1 MNNVRPAIPL
11 QRALESSAARGVRLA
26 ATGVG
31 FVFAVLAAASVLQG
45 VLNLRS
51 AAAHADADRAVVEA
65 GNLVA
70 GAIAANSAKLDRI
83 GQLVAAE
90 ALATPEQRRATGRR
104 LSSAFGDGAAIELY
118 APDVRELE
126 AADFD
131 RFGFTRAAVLSEAR
145 DLEGFALAQL
155 RRGKNDWRVVQARP
169 LKQGQQLVAIL
180 YADVPLATVTHP
192 IDAVA
197 QRHSAQLELRQQR
210 GGGDA
215 FVVASF
221 GSRKPGSVPG
231 ASVPIRNSQLAMGAL
246 YPTSFQV
253 ADVLPMLAG
262 RSTFALSMIALLM
275 ALLSAA
281 AFWFRRHAIK
291 RAGGDLDDDS
301 LEVMPTDVHS
311 VMPRPKPSDR
321 DPLQAMS
328 AKAAA
333 ADVAVVAAQSYGAA
347 PPEAPAATSPV
358 SSPTRRIATD
368 VERSIFRAYDIRGV
382 MGKTLSP
389 EVARAI
395 GAAIGS
401 EARER
406 GLREIV
412 VGRDGRLSGPVLLEG
427 LIDGLR
433 GTGCDVIDI
442 GLVPT
447 PVLYFAT
454 YHLNVGSGVMLTGS
468 HNPPD
473 HNGFKIVLGGETLS
487 GEAIQALYARIAE
500 SRIVAGSG
508 GLQELDV
515 RRDYIDRIAGDIQ
528 LERKL
533 RVVVDAGNGAAGEV
547 GPAVLEAIGC
557 DVVSLN
563 CEIDGNFP
571 SHHPDPSD
579 PANLQD
585 LLVSVKQFNADIGIA
600 YDGDG
605 DRLGVVTQQG
615 EIINP
620 DRLLMLF
627 ARDVLGRAPGASIIY
642 DVKCTGKL
650 HEVILG
656 HGGSP
661 IMWKT
666 GHSLIKAK
674 MREEDAELAGEMSGH
689 FFFRERW
696 YGFDDGIYAGARLA
710 EILASSDRPA
720 TEVFRELPNAIS
732 TPELKLPM
740 DEGRTHAFVEQFAR
754 RATFP
759 GARLT
764 TLDGIRAD
772 WPDGWGLVRSSNTTA
787 VLVMRFEA
795 SNADALTRIQ
805 EDFRKQLLAV
815 DAKLTLPF

>member
-1 MNNVRPAIPL
+1 MNKGNPAVVSTS
-11 QRALESSAARGVRLA
+11 ASDVVAARGVRLA
-26 ATGVG
+26 ATALGVL
-31 FVFAVLAAASVLQG
+31 FALLAVSGALQLAMNFRSTAAHQAADAAAAE
-45 VLNLRS
+45 
-51 AAAHADADRAVVEA
+51 AAEQVATAVAVNNA
-65 GNLVA
+65 R
-70 GAIAANSAKLDRI
+70 LDRI
-83 GQLVAAE
+83 AAPLTAE
-90 ALATPEQRRATGRR
+90 AIATPELRREVGQR
-104 LSSAFGDGAAIELY
+104 LSASMGQGNTIEMY

-126 AADFD
+126 AANFE
-131 RFGFTRAAVLSEAR
+131 RFGFTRAAVLAEAR
-145 DLEGFALAQL
+145 DLEGLAPAQL
-155 RRGKNDWRVVQARP
+155 RRGSNEWRLVQARP
-169 LKQGQQLVAIL
+169 VVRDDSLVGIL
-180 YADVPLATVTHP
+180 YADLALASASEP
-192 IDAVA
+192 IEAIA
-197 QRHSAQLELRQQR
+197 ARHGAQLELRQQR
-210 GGGDA
+210 GDGDE
-215 FVVASF
+215 FVVSTF
-221 GSRKPGSVPG
+221 GERRAGSIAG
-231 ASVPIRNSQLAMGAL
+231 ARVPIRNSQLAMGAL
-246 YPTSFQV
+246 YPTYFEV
-253 ADVLPMLAG
+253 GDALPMFSD
-262 RSTFALSMIALLM
+262 RSTLALVLIVAFL
-275 ALLSAA
+275 ALLSGA
-281 AFWFRRHAIK
+281 AFWYRG
-291 RAGGDLDDDS
+291 RAVRISGTSADDG
-301 LEVMPTDVHS
+301 LEVMPADVHS
-311 VMPRPKPSDR
+311 VVAPTKPGDESQR
-321 DPLQAMS
+321 QALA
-328 AKAAA
+328 AKAAS
-333 ADVAVVAAQSYGAA
+333 ADVVATATQEGGAPGDVHAQSPSG
-347 PPEAPAATSPV
+347 P
-358 SSPTRRIATD
+358 RITTD
-368 VERSIFRAYDIRGV
+368 VDRSIFRAYDIRGV
-382 MGKTLSP
+382 MGKTLSV
-389 EVARAI
+389 EIARAI

-412 VGRDGRLSGPVLLEG
+412 VGRDGRLSGPALVEG

-433 GTGCDVIDI
+433 GAGCDVIDI

-487 GEAIQALYARIAE
+487 GEAIQGLYARLAE
-500 SRIVAGSG
+500 SRITTGAG
-508 GLQELDV
+508 GLQELDI
-515 RRDYIDRIAGDIQ
+515 RRDYIDRIAADVQ

-627 ARDVLGRAPGASIIY
+627 ARDVLGRVPGATIIY
-642 DVKCTGKL
+642 DVKCTSKL
-650 HEVILG
+650 HEVILS
-656 HGGSP
+656 HGGAP

-674 MREEDAELAGEMSGH
+674 MKEDDAELAGEMSGH

-696 YGFDDGIYAGARLA
+696 FGFDDGIYAGARLA

-720 TEVFRELPNAIS
+720 TNIFRDLPNAIS
-732 TPELKLPM
+732 TPEIKVPM
-740 DEGRTHAFVEQFAR
+740 EEGRTHAFVEQFAR

-764 TLDGIRAD
+764 TIDGIRAD

-795 SNADALTRIQ
+795 DDAAALRRIQ
-805 EDFRKQLLAV
+805 EEFRKQLLTI
-815 DAKLTLPF
+815 DARLALPF

>member
-1 MNNVRPAIPL
+1 MNKVSSGTSTQPRGGHARSLRLVTTALGALFALLAVASLL
-11 QRALESSAARGVRLA
+11 QFVQNMRANAANERADQA
-26 ATGVG
+26 ATQA
-31 FVFAVLAAASVLQG
+31 AVELG
-45 VLNLRS
+45 
-51 AAAHADADRAVVEA
+51 RAV
-65 GNLVA
+65 
-70 GAIAANSAKLDRI
+70 AANRNKLDRL
-83 GQLVAAE
+83 GLAVASE
-90 ALATPEQRRATGRR
+90 PLATPEERRA
-104 LSSAFGDGAAIELY
+104 AAGQLTAIAGEDTVIELY
-118 APDVRELE
+118 APEVPELQGI
-126 AADFD
+126 DFA

-145 DLEGFALAQL
+145 DLEGAAAPQL
-155 RRGKNDWRVVQARP
+155 RRGSNGWRLVQARP
-169 LKQGQQLVAIL
+169 LKLGSRTVAIL
-180 YADVPLATVTHP
+180 YADQPLSTVTQP
-192 IDAVA
+192 VESQAE
-197 QRHSAQLELRQQR
+197 RTSSPLELRQQR
-210 GGGDA
+210 GTGSA
-215 FVVASF
+215 FTVASF
-221 GSRKPGSVPG
+221 GPRGGGSEPGK
-231 ASVPIRNSQLAMGAL
+231 SVPIPDSQLAVGAL
-246 YPTSFQV
+246 HPTPFQV
-253 ADVLPMLAG
+253 GEVIPFLSG
-262 RSTFALSMIALLM
+262 RSTATLAVLAAVL
-275 ALLSAA
+275 ALLSGA
-281 AFWFRRHAIK
+281 AFWFRTRGF
-291 RAGGDLDDDS
+291 GGVGDGDDEG
-301 LEVMPTDVHS
+301 LEVMPVDIHS
-311 VMPRPKPSDR
+311 VPATQSPADRKPLEDVT
-321 DPLQAMS
+321 
-328 AKAAA
+328 AKAAF
-333 ADVAVVAAQSYGAA
+333 ADVARRPSGAHADSA
-347 PPEAPAATSPV
+347 PPVAPGPAPAPVASPSLDRGAV
-358 SSPTRRIATD
+358 D
-368 VERSIFRAYDIRGV
+368 VDRSIFRAYDIRGV

-389 EVARAI
+389 DIARAI
-395 GAAIGS
+395 GGAIGS
-401 EARER
+401 EAREK

-412 VGRDGRLSGPVLLEG
+412 VARDGRLSGPVLLEG

-500 SRIVAGSG
+500 SRIATGSG

-563 CEIDGNFP
+563 CEIDGHFP

-585 LLVSVKQFNADIGIA
+585 LLVSVKQFNADIGFA

-605 DRLGVVTQQG
+605 DRLGVVTAQG
-615 EIINP
+615 DIINP

-627 ARDVLGRAPGASIIY
+627 ARDVLSRVPGATVIY

-650 HEVILG
+650 QEVILG

-696 YGFDDGIYAGARLA
+696 YGFDDGIYASARLA
-710 EILASSDRPA
+710 EILAGSARPA
-720 TEVFRELPNAIS
+720 AELFKELPDAVS
-732 TPELKLPM
+732 TPEIKVPM
-740 DEGRTHAFVEQFAR
+740 AEGRSHAFVEQFAR
-754 RATFP
+754 RARFE

-772 WPDGWGLVRSSNTTA
+772 WADGWGLVRASNTTS

-795 SNADALTRIQ
+795 ENADALTRIQ
-805 EDFRKQLLAV
+805 DDFRVQLLAV
-815 DAKLTLPF
+815 EPTLVLSF

>member
-1 MNNVRPAIPL
+1 MNKANAAMSPHSQDNERYLRLVTTAFG
-11 QRALESSAARGVRLA
+11 ALFALLA
-26 ATGVG
+26 ALSILQLVQNAR
-31 FVFAVLAAASVLQG
+31 VSAS
-45 VLNLRS
+45 NER
-51 AAAHADADRAVVEA
+51 ADRAAVQ
-65 GNLVA
+65 
-70 GAIAANSAKLDRI
+70 AATELGRALSANRNKLDRL
-83 GQLVAAE
+83 GLAVATE
-90 ALATPEQRRATGRR
+90 PLATVEDRRAAARQ
-104 LSSAFGDGAAIELY
+104 LSAIAGDDAVIELY
-118 APDVRELE
+118 APEVPELG
-126 AADFD
+126 AIDFA

-145 DLEGFALAQL
+145 DLEGAAAPQL
-155 RRGKNDWRVVQARP
+155 RRGSNGWRLVQARP
-169 LKQGQQLVAIL
+169 LKLGTRMVAIL
-180 YADVPLATVTHP
+180 YADQPLSTVTQP
-192 IDAVA
+192 IEAEA
-197 QRHSAQLELRQQR
+197 ERASSPLELRQQR
-210 GGGDA
+210 GTGA
-215 FVVASF
+215 ALTVASF
-221 GSRKPGSVPG
+221 GPRGVGSDPGTN
-231 ASVPIRNSQLAMGAL
+231 VPIPDSQLAIGAL
-246 YPTSFQV
+246 HSAPFQV
-253 ADVLPMLAG
+253 GEVIPFLAG
-262 RSTFALSMIALLM
+262 RSTVALLGLAVIW
-275 ALLSAA
+275 ALLSGG
-281 AFWFRRHAIK
+281 AFWFRAR
-291 RAGGDLDDDS
+291 RYRRGAGDADDG
-301 LEVMPTDVHS
+301 LEVMPNDIHAIPAV
-311 VMPRPKPSDR
+311 PKPSDKR
-321 DPLQAMS
+321 PLEALA
-328 AKAAA
+328 AKAASA
-333 ADVAVVAAQSYGAA
+333 DSASHAPRAYADPIPPVASRPAPVTLPSPSLERGVVDVA
-347 PPEAPAATSPV
+347 
-358 SSPTRRIATD
+358 
-368 VERSIFRAYDIRGV
+368 RSIFRAYDIRGV

-389 EVARAI
+389 DIARAI
-395 GAAIGS
+395 GGSIGS

-412 VGRDGRLSGPVLLEG
+412 VGRDGRLSGPLLMEG

-447 PVLYFAT
+447 PVLYYAT

-500 SRIVAGSG
+500 SRIATGSG

-563 CEIDGNFP
+563 CEIDGHFP

-579 PANLQD
+579 PVNLQD
-585 LLVSVKQFNADIGIA
+585 LMVSVKQFNADIGFA

-605 DRLGVVTQQG
+605 DRLGVVTAQG
-615 EIINP
+615 DIINP

-627 ARDVLGRAPGASIIY
+627 ARDVLSRVPGATVIY

-650 HEVILG
+650 QEVILG

-674 MREEDAELAGEMSGH
+674 MREDDAELAGEMSGH

-696 YGFDDGIYAGARLA
+696 YGFDDGIYASARLA
-710 EILASSDRPA
+710 EILAGSDRTA
-720 TEVFRELPNAIS
+720 MDIFKELPDAVS
-732 TPELKLPM
+732 TSEIKVPM
-740 DEGRTHAFVEQFAR
+740 PEGRTHAFAEQFAR
-754 RATFP
+754 RANFE

-772 WPDGWGLVRSSNTTA
+772 WADGWGLVRASNTTS

-795 SNADALTRIQ
+795 DNTDALKRIQ
-805 EDFRKQLLAV
+805 NDFRAQLLA
-815 DAKLTLPF
+815 AEPGLALPF